1 MSDARL
7 KDKKWR
13 LNHLY
18 KIRNKAGQMVK
29 FTQNRAQLHYSDN
42 KHGRDVVLK
51 SRQLGFTTNEA
62 IDSLDD
68 VLFTANMDALMI
80 AHNLEAGESIF
91 DKKIKFAWDELEP
104 ELQALYGI
112 DSKTSKTLKFDYG
125 KKKGFSSIAVDTSG
139 RSGTFQRVHVT
150 ELADISKKYPKK
162 VPDIVEG
169 TFPAVPISGRIGVE
183 STSQG
188 ASGEFYDM
196 FMTAWE
202 WQKENPEKILSPY
215 QWKAHFYNWTWDD
228 EEMSKIS
235 RPLEFYEM
243 DQSEKFRAYAIKH
256 NLSQIQITYYYNKWL
271 SLNKKWN
278 ALKREYPTTPKE
290 AFEAVSE
297 GTFYGETIGLME
309 ERGQIGVIPFDRALK
324 VHTVWDL
331 GVGKNMKVGFFQRDT
346 TTNTVRM
353 VDHLEGEGSDGIPEM
368 VMKVKKKN
376 YVFGRHFGP
385 HDLEATDIGTGKT
398 RIESARLVD
407 FNFMLVPE
415 QSLEDGINAVSVW
428 LDRLFVNRETCK
440 KWITSM
446 KSYSREWDEKRG
458 MYKDEPLHDKHSH
471 DADLSRYAALAEK
484 LMVNENSYPRGQ
496 FKDVMDDI
504 YNSG

>member
-1 MSDARL
+1 MTDKRL

-18 KIRNKAGQMVK
+18 KIRNKAGEMVK
-29 FTQNRAQLHYSDN
+29 FKQNRAQTHYSDN

-91 DKKIKFAWDELEP
+91 DKKIKFAWEQLEP
-104 ELQALYGI
+104 EIKSLYGL

-125 KKKGFSSIAVDTSG
+125 KNKGFSSVAVDTSG
-139 RSGTFQRVHVT
+139 RSGTYQRVHVT

-169 TFPAVPISGRIGVE
+169 TFPAVPIHGRIGVE

-188 ASGEFYDM
+188 ASGEFYEM
-196 FMTAWE
+196 FMPAWE
-202 WQKENPEKILSPY
+202 FQKDNPNAVLSPY

-228 EEMSKIS
+228 EEISKIA

-243 DQSEKFRAYAIKH
+243 EQSEKFREYANKH
-256 NLSQIQITYYYNKWL
+256 NLSQLFITYYYNKWL

-278 ALKREYPTTPKE
+278 ALKREYPTTPEE

-297 GTFYGETIGLME
+297 GTFYGETMGIME
-309 ERGQIGVIPFDRALK
+309 GNGQIGIHPFDRGLK

-331 GVGKNMKVGFFQRDT
+331 GIGKNMKVGFFQRDSM
-346 TTNTVRM
+346 TNRIRM
-353 VDHLEGEGSDGIPEM
+353 VDHLEGEGSEGLPELIA
-368 VMKVKKKN
+368 KVKKKPF
-376 YVFGRHFGP
+376 VFGKHFGP
-385 HDLEATDIGTGKT
+385 HDLEATDIGSGKT
-398 RIESARLVD
+398 RIETAKALD
-407 FNFMLVPE
+407 FKFQLVPE
-415 QSLEDGINAVSVW
+415 QSLEDGINGVSLW
-428 LDRLFVNRETCK
+428 LDKLLVNKDACK

-471 DADLSRYAALAEK
+471 DADMSRYAALCEK
-484 LMVNENSYPRGQ
+484 LMTNDNPYPTGPFR
-496 FKDVMDDI
+496 DMMNDI
-504 YNSG
+504 YNTG